1 MASLKDIRKRIQ
13 SVKNTQQITSAMKM
27 VAASRLR
34 RAQERI
40 ERARPYAEEM
50 AVVLSDLAVRVHADS
65 HPLLTRRPV
74 GKVMLI
80 VFTSDRGLCGGFNQN
95 IIRTAE
101 RFIRENRKKYSKITF
116 TIIGKKGYDYFRRR
130 TTPIFKNYTG
140 ISGSIEYR
148 LGETIVQ
155 DVVKSFL
162 DGSMDEIYL
171 LFNKFI
177 TPMTQEVVFDRLLPI
192 SRSKARENTTPVEYL
207 FEPSQEYVIEGIIKR
222 HLNTQVFRALIE
234 SEASELG
241 ARMTA
246 MDSATSNAE
255 EMIEKL
261 TLDYNRARQEAITL
275 ELMEI
280 VSGAEAL

>member
-27 VAASRLR
+27 VAAARLR

-40 ERARPYAEEM
+40 EKARPYAEEM
-50 AVVLSDLAVRVHADS
+50 AVVLSNLAKRVHADS

-80 VFTSDRGLCGGFNQN
+80 VVTSDRGLCGGFNQN

-116 TIIGKKGYDYFRRR
+116 TVIGKKGYDYFKNR
-130 TTPIFKNYTG
+130 TTPIFQNYTG
-140 ISGSIEYR
+140 ISGSIEYS
-148 LGETIVQ
+148 LGKTIAQ
-155 DVVKSFL
+155 DVVKSFIEE
-162 DGSMDEIYL
+162 SVDEIYL

-177 TPMTQEVVFDRLLPI
+177 TPMTQEIVFDRLLPI
-192 SRSKARENTTPVEYL
+192 SRSKAREDTTPVEYL
-207 FEPSQEYVIEGIIKR
+207 FEPSQDAIVEGIINR
-222 HLNTQVFRALIE
+222 HLNTQVFRALLE

-261 TLDYNRARQEAITL
+261 TLDYNRARQEAITV

>member
-27 VAASRLR
+27 VAAARLR

-50 AVVLSDLAVRVHADS
+50 AVVLSNLAMRVHADS
-65 HPLLTRRPV
+65 HPLLVRRPAD
-74 GKVMLI
+74 KVMLI
-80 VFTSDRGLCGGFNQN
+80 VVTSDRGLCGGFNQN

-116 TIIGKKGYDYFRRR
+116 TVIGKKGYDYFKNR
-130 TTPIFKNYTG
+130 TTPIFQNYTG
-140 ISGSIEYR
+140 ISGSIEYS
-148 LGETIVQ
+148 LGKTIAQ
-155 DVVKSFL
+155 DMVKTFIDESE
-162 DGSMDEIYL
+162 DEIYL

-177 TPMTQEVVFDRLLPI
+177 TPMTQEIVFDRLLPI
-192 SRSKARENTTPVEYL
+192 SRSKAREDTTPVEYL
-207 FEPSQEYVIEGIIKR
+207 FEPSQDLIIEGIINR
-222 HLNTQVFRALIE
+222 HLNTQVFRALLE

-255 EMIEKL
+255 EMIERL
-261 TLDYNRARQEAITL
+261 TLDYNRARQEAITV

>member
-27 VAASRLR
+27 VAAARLR

-50 AVVLSDLAVRVHADS
+50 AVVLSNLAKRVHADS
-65 HPLLTRRPV
+65 HPLLARRPV

-80 VFTSDRGLCGGFNQN
+80 VVTSDRGLCGGFNQN

-116 TIIGKKGYDYFRRR
+116 TVIGKKGYDYFKNR
-130 TTPIFKNYTG
+130 TTPIFRNYTG
-140 ISGSIEYR
+140 ISGSIEYS
-148 LGETIVQ
+148 LGETIAQ
-155 DVVKSFL
+155 DMVTSFI
-162 DGSMDEIYL
+162 DESVDEIYL

-177 TPMTQEVVFDRLLPI
+177 TPMTQEIVFDRLLPI
-192 SRSKARENTTPVEYL
+192 SRSKAREDITPVEYL
-207 FEPSQEYVIEGIIKR
+207 FEPSQDLIIEGIIHR
-222 HLNTQVFRALIE
+222 HLNTQVFRALLE

-255 EMIEKL
+255 EMIERL
-261 TLDYNRARQEAITL
+261 TLDYNRARQEAITV

>member
-27 VAASRLR
+27 VAAARLR
-34 RAQERI
+34 RAQERM

-50 AVVLSDLAVRVHADS
+50 SVVLSNLALRVHSDS
-65 HPLLTRRPV
+65 HPLLVRRPAE
-74 GKVMLI
+74 KVMLI
-80 VFTSDRGLCGGFNQN
+80 VVTSDRGLCGGFNQN

-116 TIIGKKGYDYFRRR
+116 TVIGKKGYDYFKNRA
-130 TTPIFKNYTG
+130 TPIFKNYTG

-148 LGETIVQ
+148 LGETIGR
-155 DVVKSFL
+155 DMVKSYI
-162 DGSMDEIYL
+162 DESVDEIYL

-177 TPMTQEVVFDRLLPI
+177 TPMTQEIVFERLLPI
-192 SRSKARENTTPVEYL
+192 SRSKAREDTSPVEYL
-207 FEPSQEYVIEGIIKR
+207 FEPSQEAIIEDIINR
-222 HLNTQVFRALIE
+222 HLNTQVFRALLE

-255 EMIEKL
+255 EMIERL
-261 TLDYNRARQEAITL
+261 TLDYNRARQEAITV